1 VRLRPVFDTTGAQ
14 RLARVGVPPC
24 RRHTPNM
31 SSSWTNI
38 SSWSSDGFGHQLMAM
53 LSCQAVA
60 LSQNRTRYIPAVH
73 TRMEHSPPNATELL
87 SFLSSFP
94 AGREAPAPM
103 PNMEKPRFPD
113 CAQTHGVRVCDHCFG
128 RSFGTLGCSVALS
141 MPQRTHATLLHRM
154 HASLRLEF
162 PGRSCPARD
171 ETETLCVHWRQKAG
185 WESRNWIKNRV
196 FPKSTLT
203 TMIRAVQRN
212 MTSSNTTSVVVYTNA
227 DASDSQLPLP
237 HVRSAD
243 ENPLSILFEFTF
255 CCDGIVLSNSALSA
269 VIGFATNVPRS
280 RIGGHTSQCLPLNQN
295 WARPRETP

>member
-1 VRLRPVFDTTGAQ
+1 MTRCQGVAVYSPAQ
-14 RLARVGVPPC
+14 RASSARRSVAS
-24 RRHTPNM
+24 M

-53 LSCQAVA
+53 LGCQAVA
-60 LSQNRTRYIPAVH
+60 LSQNRTRYIPVVH
-73 TRMEHSPPNATELL
+73 TRMEHSPPNVTELL
-87 SFLSSFP
+87 HFLSSFP

-103 PNMEKPRFPD
+103 PDVEKPRFPD
-113 CAQTHGVRVCDHCFG
+113 CVQTRGVRVCDHCFG
-128 RSFGTLGCSVALS
+128 RSFGTMGCSRALS
-141 MPQRTHATLLHRM
+141 MPQRTRATLLHRM
-154 HASLRLEF
+154 HASLRSAF
-162 PGRSCPARD
+162 PGRSCPARG

-196 FPKSTLT
+196 FPKATLT
-203 TMIRAVQRN
+203 TMIREVQRN
-212 MTSSNTTSVVVYTNA
+212 MTSASATSVVVFTNA

-280 RIGGHTSQCLPLNQN
+280 RIGGHTSQCLPLNQKE
-295 WARPRETP
+295 AS